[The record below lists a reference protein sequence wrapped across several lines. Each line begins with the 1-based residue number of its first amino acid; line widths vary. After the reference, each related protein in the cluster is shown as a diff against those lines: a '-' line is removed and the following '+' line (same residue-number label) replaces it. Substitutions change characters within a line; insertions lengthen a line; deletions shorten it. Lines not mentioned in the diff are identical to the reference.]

1 MNLNEIVTS
10 KQQEV
15 ERIRGGRE
23 RLRERA
29 EAAEP
34 ARDFAAALGGGDEVA
49 VIAEFKRKSP
59 SMGTLNGSADPA
71 EFAGGYERA
80 GAAAISVLTDGPYFG
95 GSLDDLASVRAAARL
110 PVLRKDF
117 VIDPVQLV
125 EARAA
130 GADAVLLITRVLE
143 AGMLSELLQVARE
156 LGLGA
161 LVEVHREPELERA
174 VEAGADIIGVNA
186 RDLNSFAVDLNMSEE
201 LLGKV
206 PTGVLA
212 VAESGIRG
220 RADVTRMAAAGADAV
235 LVGGWLMR
243 HEPDAVAE
251 LSGVP
256 RRVVGGL

>member
-1 MNLNEIVTS
+1 MNLNEIIAS
-10 KQQEV
+10 KEQEV
-15 ERIRGGRE
+15 EKIRGSRD

-29 EAAEP
+29 DSAEA
-34 ARDFAAALGGGDEVA
+34 ARDFAGALGGGEEVA

-71 EFAGGYERA
+71 EFARGYEAA
-80 GAAAISVLTDGPYFG
+80 GAAAISVLTDGPFFG
-95 GSLDDLASVRAAARL
+95 GSLDDIARVREAASL

-117 VIDPVQLV
+117 VVDPVQLV

-143 AGMLSELLQVARE
+143 EGLLSELLRAAGD
-156 LGLGA
+156 LGLAA

-174 VEAGADIIGVNA
+174 VRAGAEIIGVNA
-186 RDLNSFAVDLNMSEE
+186 RDLNSFAVDLNLSEE
-201 LLGKV
+201 LLRKV
-206 PTGVLA
+206 PSGVLA
-212 VAESGIRG
+212 IAESGIRG
-220 RADVTRMAAAGADAV
+220 RADVIRMAAAGADAV

-243 HEPDAVAE
+243 HEPSAVSE

-256 RRVVGGL
+256 RRVVGL